1 MIFSNDFKK
10 DLTNLLDIHNID
22 KELGIDANIIRIY
35 LLKCISN
42 LAATKWRIDKE
53 NNNNDK
59 NYH

>member
-10 DLTNLLDIHNID
+10 DLINLLDIYGID

-42 LAATKWRIDKE
+42 LAATKWRIDKKE
-53 NNNNDK
+53 EQV
-59 NYH
+59 